1 MLNSQKL
8 GIQMKLIICEKNIAA
23 NRIAYILSN
32 GKSKHMR
39 LGKTPVYEF
48 TKEGETWRIVGLRG
62 HIINLDYSA
71 EFNQWTRLPPCD
83 LIEIEPCKK
92 VSEKDIAATV
102 KTLVDKNP
110 YLIVATDF
118 DREGELIGVEVIN
131 LIKEYNKNI
140 TQIKRAKFSA
150 ITGYEITKAFENL
163 TDVDYNLS
171 NAGEARQVIDL
182 VWGVVLTRFISLT
195 SNRLGKDFLSIGR
208 VQSPTLAILVERE
221 KEIQNFNPKT
231 FWKIIAKL
239 KKETPFDAVHVEGQ
253 IWDEQQAQEIYNKVK
268 DSKQATVIDVKKTV
282 EQERP
287 PAPFSTTTFLQAS
300 SYLGLSAA
308 KAMTVAEELY
318 MAGLTSYPRTDNTV
332 YPSSLNIKGILEKLI
347 HSSFSKEAQEVITNG
362 RTHPTRGKKQT
373 TDHPPIHPVG
383 IPAGKKLTSEQEKV
397 YELICRRFLA
407 TLAKDAVSETVDASI
422 DISGEEFKT
431 SGYRLI
437 EPNWKKIYT
446 YIKEKRK
453 PLPELNKGEVLP
465 VSKITLKEDK
475 TKPPKRYTQGSLIA
489 KMEQLALGTKS
500 TRHEIINKLYNRKY
514 ISGSSL
520 IPTSIAIAVID
531 ALAECDVVKPKMTSV
546 LEEDMSAIAEG
557 KKTLEATV
565 KESREMLTDVMK
577 TLEKDKEKIKTS
589 ITSAH
594 LKQNNIGKCPKC
606 GKDMIIRS
614 SRKGERFVGCTN
626 FPACRNAYP
635 LPQKG
640 MITKTDKTCEACN
653 APIIQ
658 VKMKGKKKI
667 ELCLNPRCPKLPGT
681 SSSVV
686 GKCPKCGEDM
696 IIRSSRSGDQ
706 FVGCTGFPKCKNTYS
721 LPKIGDVSTTDNVCD
736 ECKTPIIQVKR
747 EGEEIKTMC
756 LNSECPT
763 RKK

>member
-1 MLNSQKL
+1 
-8 GIQMKLIICEKNIAA
+8 MKLIICEKNIAA

-32 GKSKHMR
+32 GKSKYMR

-71 EFNQWTRLPPCD
+71 EFNQWTRLPPRD

-300 SYLGLSAA
+300 SYLGLSAT

-347 HSSFSKEAQEVITNG
+347 HSSFSKEAQEIITNG

-686 GKCPKCGEDM
+686 GKCPKCGEAM

-763 RKK
+763 RKNKK